1 MYESSKVQK
10 EEGGAAPAPHTKAK
24 EAQVENELANPGKVH
39 VQRFPR
45 YTDVTVDGQYF
56 VIHPNIK

>member
-24 EAQVENELANPGKVH
+24 EARVENELADPGKVCKCTAIPS
-39 VQRFPR
+39 VYQRYGR
-45 YTDVTVDGQYF
+45 WTVPYNT
-56 VIHPNIK
+56 IEY